1 MGFVA
6 LKIFEHMVV
15 GDLSCNCYLVGDPE
29 SRQAVVIDPG
39 DDGGRIHQAVV
50 RHGLTVVA
58 VVATHAHFDH
68 VLAAEAIRAATGA
81 PFYLHLDDLDLLQ
94 WLPASLQLFL
104 GVTESHP
111 PPEVDSRLA
120 DGDALKVGDSSL
132 QVIHTP
138 GHSPGSIC
146 LLTAERGSG
155 MLFSGDTLFA
165 MSIGR
170 SDLPGGDQDA
180 LVSSIR
186 RRLFPLGDM
195 PVFPGHGP
203 ATTVDREK
211 VGNPFVGSG
220 SRFWSG

>member
-1 MGFVA
+1 
-6 LKIFEHMVV
+6 MVV
-15 GDLSCNCYLVGDPE
+15 GDLSCNCYLVADPE
-29 SRQAVVIDPG
+29 TRQAVIIDPG
-39 DDGGRIHQAVV
+39 DDGGRIHEAVI
-50 RHGLTVVA
+50 RHDLTVTA

-68 VLAAEAIRAATGA
+68 ILAAEAIRAATGA
-81 PFYLHLDDLDLLQ
+81 PFLLHHDDLDLLE

-104 GVTESHP
+104 GVAESP
-111 PPEVDSRLA
+111 PPPQVDTGLA
-120 DGDALKVGDSSL
+120 DGDSLAVGGSSL

-146 LLTAERGSG
+146 LLGSEADNS

-170 SDLPGGDQDA
+170 SDLPGGDQDV
-180 LVSSIR
+180 LLTSIR

-203 ATTVDREK
+203 ATTLDREK
-211 VGNPFVGSG
+211 ISNPFVGVR

>member
-1 MGFVA
+1 MT

-29 SRQAVVIDPG
+29 TRQAVVIDPG
-39 DDGGRIHQAVV
+39 DDGGRIQQAIAD
-50 RHGLTVVA
+50 HGLTIVA

-81 PFYLHLDDLDLLQ
+81 PFYLHLADMDLLQ
-94 WLPASLQLFL
+94 WLPASMQMFL
-104 GVTESHP
+104 GVTDGP
-111 PPEVDSRLA
+111 PPPDVDTELA
-120 DGDALKVGDSSL
+120 DEDTLEVGGSSL

-146 LLTAERGSG
+146 LLSSDPQGT

-165 MSIGR
+165 MSVGR

-180 LVSSIR
+180 LLASIR

-203 ATTVDREK
+203 ETALDRERAN
-211 VGNPFVGSG
+211 NPFVGEG

>member
-1 MGFVA
+1 MA

-15 GDLSCNCYLVGDPE
+15 GDLSCNCYLVGDPDTK
-29 SRQAVVIDPG
+29 QAVVIDPG
-39 DDGGRIHQAVV
+39 DDGGRIQRAVI

-68 VLAAEAIRAATGA
+68 VLAAEALRAATGA
-81 PFYLHLDDLDLLQ
+81 PFYLNLEDMDLLQ

-104 GVTESHP
+104 GIVDGPP
-111 PPEVDSRLA
+111 PPEVDNTLS
-120 DGDALKVGDSSL
+120 DGDELKVGNFGL

-146 LLTAERGSG
+146 LVTAGPGEE

-170 SDLPGGDQDA
+170 SDLPGGDQHSLFA
-180 LVSSIR
+180 SIR
-186 RRLFPLGDM
+186 QRLFPLGDL

-203 ATTVDREK
+203 STSLDRER
-211 VGNPFVGSG
+211 VNNPFVGEG
-220 SRFWSG
+220 SRFWTS